1 MGCVCVCVCLLSRF
15 PHLHPYCAWTVR
27 VSVHASNLA
36 LLYVRVVH
44 GKRRIGRSSVRE
56 VNDESERACYVYSF
70 VKKKIKKNMSRQSEE
85 LHSVPMARR
94 KE

>member
-44 GKRRIGRSSVRE
+44 GKRRIGRSSAR

-70 VKKKIKKNMSRQSEE
+70 VKKKLKKNMSRQSEE

>member
-1 MGCVCVCVCLLSRF
+1 M
-15 PHLHPYCAWTVR
+15 
-27 VSVHASNLA
+27 SVHASNLA

-70 VKKKIKKNMSRQSEE
+70 VKKKIKKEYEST
-85 LHSVPMARR
+85 
-94 KE
+94 K

>member
-1 MGCVCVCVCLLSRF
+1 M
-15 PHLHPYCAWTVR
+15 
-27 VSVHASNLA
+27 SVHASNLA
-36 LLYVRVVH
+36 LLYVRLVH

-70 VKKKIKKNMSRQSEE
+70 VKKKLKKNMSRQSEE

>member
-1 MGCVCVCVCLLSRF
+1 M
-15 PHLHPYCAWTVR
+15 
-27 VSVHASNLA
+27 SVHASNLA

-70 VKKKIKKNMSRQSEE
+70 VKKKLKKNMSRQSEE